1 MSDSRCSQQSVGIPY
16 SVGFDDEYLAV
27 RSAARLLIT
36 LPTSER
42 VEIAARR
49 IRTASVRTDL
59 PFTQERTRLNV
70 VHVAA
75 G

>member
-1 MSDSRCSQQSVGIPY
+1 MSDSFCSEQSVGIPY
-16 SVGFDDEYLAV
+16 SVGFDDEYLAM
-27 RSAARLLIT
+27 RSAARLVIT
-36 LPTSER
+36 STSQR

-49 IRTASVRTDL
+49 IHSATVRTDR

>member
-1 MSDSRCSQQSVGIPY
+1 MSDALCSEQSVGILY

-36 LPTSER
+36 PPTSER

-75 G
+75 E